1 MPFAEANG
9 ITLCYDVMGPE
20 DGRPLLLI
28 MGLTT
33 QLIAWPEVFCRQ
45 LADAGH
51 RVIRFDNRDCG
62 LSTKMERLG
71 VPDVMN
77 MAGELAKGHSVAP
90 PYTLSDMAADAVGL
104 ADALGLE
111 RFHVCGLSMGGMIAQ
126 IMAMEY
132 PARILSLVSME
143 STTGERDLPPA
154 TPEAAAAMISLAPTK
169 RDRYIAYSV
178 DLYRAFAAG
187 SRELD
192 EGVQARL
199 SAAAYDRAFYPM
211 GFPRQMAAILAA
223 PGRRRALGAVACPA
237 LVIHGTHDAMV
248 PAAHGEDTAHAISG
262 AELLMMV
269 GLGHG
274 IAYPRLWLEMT
285 GRIAELTHKAG
296 G

>member
-1 MPFAEANG
+1 MPFAESNG
-9 ITLCYDVMGPE
+9 ITLCYDVMGPD

-33 QLIAWPEVFCRQ
+33 QLIAWPEPFCRQ
-45 LADAGH
+45 LADTGH

-71 VPDVMN
+71 VPDVMK
-77 MAGELAKGHSVAP
+77 MATDLAKGRPVAA

-104 ADALGLE
+104 ADALGLG

-126 IMAMEY
+126 IMAIAH
-132 PARILSLVSME
+132 PGRILSLVSME

-154 TPEAAAAMISLAPTK
+154 TPEAAAAMVSLAPTK
-169 RDRYIAYSV
+169 RDRYVAYSI
-178 DLYRAFAAG
+178 DLYRAFAGG
-187 SRELD
+187 SAELD
-192 EGVQARL
+192 ADVQAEL

-223 PGRRRALGAVACPA
+223 PGRRTALGGVTCPT
-237 LVIHGTHDAMV
+237 LVIHGTSDALV
-248 PAAHGEDTAHAISG
+248 PAAHAEDTARSVPG
-262 AELLMMV
+262 AELFMV
-269 GLGHG
+269 EGLGHG
-274 IAYPRLWLEMT
+274 MAYPRLWTMMSD
-285 GRIAELTHKAG
+285 RIAAYTRKAG